1 MANKI
6 QIKRSTANATV
17 TGLANGELAFTQAS
31 NTLHIGLPDGSGTL
45 RIGGAQYP
53 GTLTN
58 SHALVAN
65 ATGYIDEV
73 RVANAVIDKIYA
85 NGSHG
90 SAGSILAV
98 DNAGEIYWAGAVT
111 ADPAGSNTQIQF
123 NDSEILGASADF
135 TFDKTSNT
143 LSVSNAVLSG
153 NVASSNTTTGT
164 LKVTGGVGVTGRIN
178 VIDIAVGNDSVYST
192 INSTSFTG
200 TANNA
205 TYAYGKTEGNLN
217 VNSALTSNNSTYA
230 FGKTEGNLNVNSALT
245 SNNSTYAFGKSE
257 GDLNVNSALTSNNST
272 YAFGKSESA
281 LNVNNAVTANDAS
294 YLGGTAAAGYAKLAG
309 NQIFTGNNTF
319 NARLIVN
326 GAFVANGSTGVAGQI
341 LTSNG
346 SSIYWTDQTTV
357 SNVAANS
364 LTSNAVTI
372 NDTIV
377 IGNTTVNVFANST
390 TVSISNPTSSVSLNS
405 SAFSGTANNATYAY
419 GKSESALNV
428 NSALTS
434 NNSTYAFGKTEG
446 NLNVNSALTANLA
459 SYVTANDGIVSNSS
473 GVFVKAGTGVTVNA
487 TGVHIGQPVGTTDNV
502 TFNDVIINGNAALG
516 SSTSDRVSIN
526 GLVNTDIIPSANVTY
541 SLGNTTN
548 RWNDLYL
555 SGSTIYL
562 GNAAISEAG
571 DGGVSVGNLNITT
584 TADIADLTVTGNT
597 KLGNNT
603 SADVVSFISTVNT
616 NIIPSANITYDL
628 GGIDQRWRAVY
639 ANTINATAGYIAGD
653 LQVGGNVYVT
663 GNVTSLNVQTLSIN
677 DPLIHLA
684 ANNEASDLLDIGFIG
699 HYSDDAGTTK
709 RHTGLFRDASDA
721 GVYKLFTNLVQADL
735 DTGTATTI
743 NTAAASFAI
752 NTLVAY
758 LNSGGLVSNST
769 AVTITANST
778 VAVSITA
785 NTLTLSSPLAG
796 TSGGTGLGSYTA
808 EDILVANSSNGFRKL
823 GIGSSGY
830 VLQSNGSALVYDT
843 LDGGTF

>member
-65 ATGYIDEV
+65 ATGG
-73 RVANAVIDKIYA
+73 IDKVITANLVVDKVYA
-85 NGSHG
+85 NGSFG
-90 SAGSILAV
+90 TGAQLLASGGTGANAYWVDAGTLA
-98 DNAGEIYWAGAVT
+98 T
-111 ADPAGSNTQIQF
+111 QPAGSNTQVQY
-123 NDSEILGASADF
+123 NNSNTLGASAGF
-135 TFDKTSNT
+135 TFNQASNT
-143 LSVSNAVLSG
+143 LFVNGEIQSTTAYFTSTVYLGASG
-153 NVASSNTTTGT
+153 
-164 LKVTGGVGVTGRIN
+164 
-178 VIDIAVGNDSVYST
+178 T
-192 INSTSFTG
+192 INETDFSGRANTAK

-205 TYAYGKTEGNLN
+205 TYA
-217 VNSALTSNNSTYA
+217 
-230 FGKTEGNLNVNSALT
+230 FGKSENQLNVNSALT

-294 YLGGTAAAGYAKLAG
+294 YLGGTAASGYAKLAG

-372 NDTIV
+372 NDTIS
-377 IGNTTVNVFANST
+377 IGNSSVNVFANST
-390 TVSISNPTSSVSLNS
+390 TLKISDTGSSVSLNS
-405 SAFSGTANNATYAY
+405 SAFSGTANNATYAF
-419 GKSESALNV
+419 GKSESGLNV

-434 NNSTYAFGKTEG
+434 NNSTYAFGKSEG
-446 NLNVNSALTANLA
+446 GLNVNSAVYVLAN
-459 SYVTANDGIVSNSS
+459 NGIVSNSS

-487 TGVHIGQPVGTTDNV
+487 TGVHIGQSVGTTDNV
-502 TFNDVIINGNAALG
+502 TFNDIIINGNAALG
-516 SSTSDRVSIN
+516 SSTSDIVSIN

-562 GNAAISEAG
+562 GNASISEVG
-571 DGGVSVGNLNITT
+571 DGAVSIGNVNITT
-584 TADIADLTVTGNT
+584 TAEIADLVVTGNS
-597 KLGNNT
+597 KLGNNFG
-603 SADVVSFISTVNT
+603 SDVVSFISTVNT
-616 NIIPSANITYDL
+616 EITPSSNITYDL
-628 GGIDQRWRAVY
+628 GRIDLRWRAVY
-639 ANTINATAGYIAGD
+639 ANTVNATAAYIAGD

-663 GNVTSLNVQTLSIN
+663 GNVASLNVQNLSVT

-684 ANNEASDLLDIGFIG
+684 SNNETSDLLDIGFVG
-699 HYSDDAGTTK
+699 HYSDDAGSTK
-709 RHTGLFRDASDA
+709 RHAGFFRDASDA
-721 GVYKLFTNLVQADL
+721 GVFKLFTNLVQADL
-735 DTGTATTI
+735 DTANATII
-743 NTAAASFAI
+743 NTAAASYA
-752 NTLVAY
+752 TASLVAY
-758 LNSGGLVSNST
+758 LNSGGLISNST

-778 VAVSITA
+778 LAVSITA
-785 NTLTLSSPLAG
+785 NSLTLSSPLVG
-796 TSGGTGLGSYTA
+796 TSGGTGLNSYTA
-808 EDILVANSSNGFRKL
+808 EDLLVANASNGFRKL
-823 GIGSSGY
+823 GLGTSGY

>member
-73 RVANAVIDKIYA
+73 RTANAVIDKIYA
-85 NGSHG
+85 NGTHG
-90 SAGSILAV
+90 ATGSVLSV
-98 DNAGEIYWAGAVT
+98 DSSGEIYWSAAV
-111 ADPAGSNTQIQF
+111 AAAAAGSNTQVQY
-123 NDSEILGASADF
+123 NASGVLGASAGF
-135 TFDKTSNT
+135 TFES
-143 LSVSNAVLSG
+143 
-153 NVASSNTTTGT
+153 
-164 LKVTGGVGVTGRIN
+164 
-178 VIDIAVGNDSVYST
+178 
-192 INSTSFTG
+192 
-200 TANNA
+200 TANNLSVGNTVTA
-205 TYAYGKTEGNLN
+205 ASFSGNGASVTSVNAIALGGKTEGNLN

-230 FGKTEGNLNVNSALT
+230 FGKSENQLNVNSALT

-272 YAFGKSESA
+272 YAFGKSEA
-281 LNVNNAVTANDAS
+281 NLNVNNAVTANDAS
-294 YLGGTAAAGYAKLAG
+294 YLGGSAAADYAKLAG
-309 NQIFTGNNTF
+309 NQTFTGNNTF
-319 NARLIVN
+319 SARVILN
-326 GAFVANGSTGVAGQI
+326 GAVVANGSTGSGGQ
-341 LTSNG
+341 LLASNG
-346 SSIYWTDQTTV
+346 SNVYWTDTTSV
-357 SNVAANS
+357 NSVAANS

-372 NDTIV
+372 NDTIA
-377 IGNTTVNVFANST
+377 IGNSTVNVFANST
-390 TVSISNPTSSVSLNS
+390 TLRVSDPTSSVSLNS

-419 GKSESALNV
+419 GKSESGLNV

-434 NNSTYAFGKTEG
+434 NNSTYAFGKTE
-446 NLNVNSALTANLA
+446 NALNVNSAV
-459 SYVTANDGIVSNSS
+459 YVTANDGIVSNSS

-502 TFNDVIINGNAALG
+502 TFNDVVINGNAALG
-516 SSTSDRVSIN
+516 SSASDVISVN
-526 GLVNTDIIPSANVTY
+526 GTVNTDIIPTTNVTY

-555 SGSTIYL
+555 SGSTVFL
-562 GNAAISEAG
+562 GNATISEAG

-584 TADIADLTVTGNT
+584 TANIADLTVTGNT

-603 SADVVSFISTVNT
+603 TADVVSFISTVNT
-616 NIIPSANITYDL
+616 NITPSANITYDL
-628 GGIDQRWRAVY
+628 GEIDKRWRTVY
-639 ANTINATAGYIAGD
+639 ANSVNATAAYISGD

-663 GNVTSLNVQTLSIN
+663 GNVTSLNVTSLAIN
-677 DPLIHLA
+677 DPLIQLA
-684 ANNEASDLLDIGFIG
+684 VNNEVSDTVDIGFYG
-699 HYSDDAGTTK
+699 HYSDDSGVTA
-709 RHTGLFRDASDA
+709 RHTGLFRDASDS
-721 GVYKLFTNLVQADL
+721 GVYKIFTNLVQAGL
-735 DTGTATTI
+735 DAGTDTVI
-743 NTAAASFAI
+743 NTAAASYVTG
-752 NTLVAY
+752 TLVSY
-758 LNSGGLVSNST
+758 LNSGGFVSNST
-769 AVTITANST
+769 TVTITANSSL
-778 VAVSITA
+778 AVSITA

-796 TSGGTGLGSYTA
+796 NSGGTGLNSYTA
-808 EDILVANSSNGFRKL
+808 EDLLVANSTNGFRKL
-823 GIGSSGY
+823 GIGSAGF